1 MRIVSHFYQ
10 LDLLSF
16 PIFQTIFFL
25 ILFHGH
31 FNVLFEGW
39 GNYTEDCVV
48 VCT

>member
-16 PIFQTIFFL
+16 AIFQMIIFF

-39 GNYTEDCVV
+39 GNYTEDCVAM
-48 VCT
+48 CT